1 MSSVLCLL
9 GRLEEALKYE
19 SESCAIRKALTVDT
33 GPNSMIGKSLV
44 YIAKLLW
51 HFHRYLH
58 GFHAI
63 LEAYN
68 ISEQIQTN

>member
-19 SESCAIRKALTVDT
+19 SESCAIRKAITANT
-33 GPNSMIGKSLV
+33 GPDSMIGKSLV

-51 HFHRYLH
+51 HFRR
-58 GFHAI
+58 F
-63 LEAYN
+63 
-68 ISEQIQTN
+68 